1 MISLTDSN
9 PSLYDPYFNTA
20 TVLLLGFENTLNDVS
35 PANSVVST
43 GTFSGSW
50 SYSGSTVKFDS
61 ASAYLGPT
69 TVSSGPFLSIA
80 NTSSFYFGTGDFT
93 IETWINVSGT
103 DVWQTSNTVIM
114 DISQKTNGV
123 QGGPSG
129 FFLTTSSSGGVS
141 AFRTAV
147 YDNTAMGFTAS
158 NTVLGV
164 NTWNH
169 IVTGRQ
175 GTTFYLGTNGVLQN
189 VGTSNKNWFPYAI
202 NIKQDAYNEGRYGA
216 YFDEFRVTKG
226 VWRYGTGTTYTTPTT
241 KFPRQ

>member
-1 MISLTDSN
+1 MISLTNSD
-9 PSLYDPYFNTA
+9 PSLFDPYFSS

-43 GTFSGSW
+43 GTVSGPW

-69 TVSSGPFLSIA
+69 TVSDGPYLSIA
-80 NTSSFYFGTGDFT
+80 NTSSFYFALGDFT
-93 IETWINVSGT
+93 IETWINVNGL
-103 DVWQTSNTVIM
+103 DVWQTTNTVVM
-114 DISQKTNGV
+114 DITQKTNGV
-123 QGGPSG
+123 NGGPSG
-129 FFLTTSSSGGVS
+129 FYLTTSSAGGVS
-141 AFRTAV
+141 AFKVAV

-164 NTWNH
+164 NQWNH
-169 IVTGRQ
+169 IVTGRT
-175 GTTFYLGTNGVLQN
+175 GGTFYIGTNGVLQN
-189 VGTSNKNWFPYAI
+189 VGFSLKRWFPYSVAI
-202 NIKQDAYNEGRYGA
+202 KEDAYNEGRYGA